1 MTANYSMRLTPPT
14 TAMTNAEN
22 SAVIAAPLLGQLRQL
37 IAQARS
43 QALRAVD
50 SIQVRTCWEIGRHIV
65 EFEQD
70 GQARAAYDKRLLPV
84 LAEQLTHEFG
94 KGFDASNL
102 RYMRLF
108 YSAFPKYDALRH
120 ELSWTHY
127 RLLTC
132 VDNEAARR
140 WYMNEAAK
148 QNWIRLFDRAA
159 CTANNDFTDVT
170 PAEEICV

>member
-1 MTANYSMRLTPPT
+1 MTEPIDEIP
-14 TAMTNAEN
+14 AEN
-22 SAVIAAPLLGQLRQL
+22 SAVSAAPLLGQLRQL
-37 IAQARS
+37 IAQARA

-70 GQARAAYDKRLLPV
+70 GQARTDYGKRLLPM

-94 KGFDASNL
+94 KGFDE
-102 RYMRLF
+102 RHMRAF
-108 YSAFPKYDALRH
+108 YQSCPIWDAVRS

-127 RLLTC
+127 RLLTR
-132 VDNEAARR
+132 VENEAARQ
-140 WYMNEAAK
+140 WYMNEAAD

-159 CTANNDFTDVT
+159 CTAKNDFTDVT